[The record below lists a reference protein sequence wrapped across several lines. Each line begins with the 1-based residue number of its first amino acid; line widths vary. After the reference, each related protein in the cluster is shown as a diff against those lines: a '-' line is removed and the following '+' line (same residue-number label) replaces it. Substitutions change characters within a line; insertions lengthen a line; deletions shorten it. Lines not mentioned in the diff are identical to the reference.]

1 MRFED
6 LEASEQQFINDF
18 VKSGR
23 RKAAAYKRHHGSLR
37 GFTKYLLKEDL
48 APNALYLDVDEDAGT
63 VEYSGLTEL
72 PDNWRELD
80 RFKGAWYN
88 VPPIDVKEMWNE
100 MSEEQRRIFSRR
112 NPGKYLAAGIDI
124 SPYLTPEDIEK
135 LS

>member
-1 MRFED
+1 
-6 LEASEQQFINDF
+6 
-18 VKSGR
+18 
-23 RKAAAYKRHHGSLR
+23 
-37 GFTKYLLKEDL
+37 LLKKDL
-48 APNALYLDVDEDAGT
+48 APYALYLDVDEEAGT

-100 MSEEQRRIFSRR
+100 MSEEQRYLFSRR